1 MDTNNPDIQQALAE
15 LETATL
21 DQAELET
28 DTSDQGEVFP
38 EQTPLL
44 GINKT
49 VLSVDPIGDGLANQ
63 VGDVI
68 NYQIT
73 VTNSGNQTLNNVLV
87 TDPLTGLSETI
98 PSLAPGDS
106 QVFTTSYTLTQQDID
121 TNGGGDGTLD
131 NTATVDSD
139 ETDPSDSSTSTT
151 IPQNPLLGINKTVL
165 SVDPIGDGLANQ
177 VGDVIN
183 YQITVTN
190 SGNQTLNN
198 VLVTDPLTGL
208 SETIPSLAPGDSQ
221 VFTTSYTLTQQ
232 DIDTNGGGDGTL
244 DNTATVDSDET
255 DPSDSSTST
264 TIPQNPLLGINKT
277 VLSVDPIGDGLANQV
292 GDVINYQIT
301 VTNSGNQTLNNVLVT
316 DPLTGLSETIP
327 SLAPG
332 DSQVFTTS
340 YTLTQQDIDTNGG
353 GDGTLDNTATVDSDE
368 TDPSDSS
375 TSTTIPQNPLLGI
388 NKTVLSVD
396 PIGDGLAN
404 QVGDVINYQ
413 ITVTNSGNQTLNNV
427 LVTDPLTG
435 LSETI
440 PSLAPGDS
448 QVFNTSYTLTQ
459 QDIDTN
465 GGGDG
470 TLDNTATVDSDETDP
485 SDSSTS
491 TTIPQNPL
499 LGINKTV
506 LSVDPIGDG
515 LANQVGDVIN
525 YQITVTNSGN
535 QTLNNVLVTD
545 PLTGLSET
553 IPSLAPGDS
562 QVFTTS
568 YTLTQQDIDTNGGGD
583 GTLDNT
589 ATVDS
594 DETDP
599 SDSST
604 STTIPQNPLLGI
616 NKTVLSVDSIGD
628 GLANQVGDV
637 INYQITVTNSGNQT
651 LNNVLVT
658 DPLTGLSETIPSL
671 APGDSQVFTTSYTLT
686 QQDIDTNGGGDGTLD
701 NTATVDSDE
710 TDPSDSSTS
719 TTIPQNPLLGI
730 NKTVLSVDPIG
741 DGLANQVGDV
751 INYQITVTN
760 SGNQTLNN
768 VLVTDPLTGLSE
780 TIPSLAPGDSQV
792 FNTSYTLTQQD
803 IDTNGGGDGTL
814 DNTATVDSDET
825 DPSDSSTSTTIPQ
838 NPLLGI
844 NKTVLSVDPIGDG
857 LANQVGDVINY
868 QITVTNSGNQ
878 TLNNV
883 LVTDPLT
890 GLSET
895 IPSLAPGDS
904 QVFTTSYTL
913 TQQDI
918 DTNGGGDGTL
928 DNTATVDSDETDPS
942 DSSTSTTIPQNPLL
956 GINKTV
962 LSVDSIG
969 DGLANQVG
977 DVINY
982 QITVTNSGNQTLNN
996 VLVTDPLTGLSE
1008 TIPSLAPGDSQVFTT
1023 SYTLTQQDIDT
1034 NGGGDGTLDNTA
1046 TVDSDETDPSDSSTS
1061 TTIPQN
1067 PLLGINKTVLSV
1079 DPIGDGLA
1087 NQVGDVINYQITVTN
1102 SGNQTLNNVL
1112 VTDPLTGLSETIPS
1126 LAPGYSQVF
1135 TTSYTLT
1142 QQDIDTNGGG
1152 DGTLDNTATVD
1163 SDETDPSDSSTST
1176 TIPQNPLL
1184 GINKTVLSVD
1194 PIGDGLANQ
1203 VGDVINYQ
1211 ITVTNS
1217 GNRTLNNV
1225 LVTDPLTGLSETIP
1239 SLAPGDSQ
1247 VFTTSYTLTQ
1257 QDIDTNGGGDGTLDN
1272 TATVDS
1278 DETDPSDSSTS
1289 TTIPQNPLL
1298 GINKTVLSV
1307 DPIGDGLANQV
1318 GDVINYQITV
1328 TNSGNQTLNN
1338 VLVTDPLTGLSETIP
1353 SLAPGDSQVFTTS
1366 YTLTQQDID
1375 TNGIDAAGNPDG
1387 DGDIDNTATA
1397 DSDQTD
1403 PVSDSEAVPIIQDP
1417 VQPTPDPSLSIDK
1430 QVIDVDNRGPTAAVT
1445 AAGQVITYD
1454 LIVTNNG
1461 NTTLT
1466 GITVVDPLTGT
1477 NVTVGTLDP
1486 GESSTVSA
1494 QTYTTTQ
1501 NDIDSDGIDA
1511 AGNPDGDGDIDN
1523 TATADSDQTDPVS
1536 DSEAVPI
1543 IQDPVQPTPDPSLSI
1558 DKQVIDVD
1566 GNGPTAAVTAAGQVI
1581 TYDLIVTNNGN
1592 TTLTGVTVVDPLTET
1607 DVTIGTLDP
1616 GESSTVSAQTYTTTQ
1631 NDIDSNGIDAAGNPD
1646 GDGDIDNTATAD
1658 SNQTGAVTDSE
1669 AVPIIQDPVQPTPDP
1684 SLSIDKQ
1691 VIDVDNRGPD
1701 AAVTAAGQVITY
1713 DLIVTNNGNTTL
1725 TGVTVVDPLTGTNV
1739 TIGTLDPGES
1749 STVSAQTYTTT
1760 QNDIDANGID
1770 AAGNPDGD
1778 GDIDNTATADSD
1790 QTDPV
1795 SDSEAVLI
1803 NQDPSLSIDK
1813 QVIDVDGNGPT
1824 AAVTEA
1830 GQVITYDLI
1839 VTNNG
1844 NTTLTGITVV
1854 DPLTDTD
1861 VTIGTLAPGE
1871 SFTVSAQTYTT
1882 TQNDIDSNGID
1893 AAGNP
1898 DGDGDIDN
1906 TATADSNQTGAVT
1919 DSEAVPI
1926 TQDPSLSID
1935 KQVIDVDGNGPT
1947 AAVTEAGQVIIYDLI
1962 VTNNGNTTLT
1972 GVTVVDPLTGT
1983 NVTIGTLDPGES
1995 STVSAQTYTTTQND
2009 IDSNGIDAAGNPDG
2023 DGDIDNTATADSNQ
2037 TDPVSDSEA
2046 VPINQDP
2053 SLSIDKQVID
2063 VDNRGPDAA
2072 VTEAGQVIIYDLI
2085 VTNNGNTTLTG
2096 VTVVDPLTDTDVT
2109 IGTLAPGESFTVSAQ
2124 TYTTTQNDIDSNGID
2139 AAGNPDGDGDIDNTA
2154 TADSNQTGAVTD
2166 SEAVPIIQDPVQPT
2180 PDPSLSIDKQVIDVD
2195 NRGPDAAVTA
2205 AGQVITY
2212 DLIVTN
2218 NGNTTLTGV
2227 TVVDP
2232 LTGTNV
2238 TIGTLD
2244 PGESSTVSAQTY
2256 TTTQNDIDANGI
2268 DAAGNPDGDGDID
2281 NTATADSNQTDPVSD
2296 SEAVLINQDPSLSID
2311 KQVIDVDGNG
2321 PTAAVTEAGQV
2332 ITYDLIVTNNGNTT
2346 LTGITVVDPLTDTD
2360 VTIGTLAPGE
2370 SFTVSAQTYTT
2381 TQNDIDTDGAG
2392 DGDIDNTATADS
2404 DQTGAVT
2411 DSEAVP
2417 ITQDPSLSI
2426 DKQVID
2432 VDGNGPTAAVTAAGQ
2447 VITYD
2452 LIVTNNGNTTL
2463 TGVTVVD
2470 PLTGTNVTV
2479 GTLDPGESSTV
2490 SAQTYTTTQND
2501 IDANGIDAAGNP
2513 DGDGDIDNTAT
2524 ADSNQTDPVS
2534 DSEAVPIIQG
2544 PDLPT
2549 QEPSLSIDKQV
2560 IDVDGNG
2567 PTAAVTEAGQVI
2579 TYDLIVTN
2587 NGNTTLTGVTVVDP
2601 LTGTNVTIGTLDP
2614 GESSTVSAQTY
2625 TTTQNDIDANG
2636 IDAAGNPDGD
2646 GDIDNTA
2653 TADSD
2658 QTDPVSDSEAVL
2670 ITQDPSLSID
2680 KQVIDVDG
2688 NGPTAAVTAAGQ
2700 VITYD
2705 LIVTNNGN
2713 TTLTGVTVVDP
2724 LTETDVTIGT
2734 LDPGESSTVSAQ
2746 TYTTTQNDIDSNGID
2761 AAGNPD
2767 GDGDIDNTATADSNQ
2782 TGAVTD
2788 SEAVPITQDPS
2799 LSIDKQVIDVDGN
2812 GPTAAVTEAGQVII
2826 YDLIVT
2832 NNGNT
2837 TLTGVTVVD
2846 PLTGTNVT
2854 IGTLD
2859 PGESSTV
2866 SAQTY
2871 TTTQNDIDSNGIDAA
2886 GNPDGDGDIDNTAT
2900 ADSNQT
2906 DPVSDSEAVPIIQGP
2921 DLPTQEPSLSIDKQ
2935 VIDVDG
2941 NGPTAAVTEAGQVI
2955 TYDLIVTN
2963 NGNTTLTGVTVVDP
2977 LTGTNVTVGTLDPG
2991 ESSTVSAQT
3000 YTTTQNDID
3009 ANGID
3014 AAGNPDGDGD
3024 IDNTATADSNQT
3036 GAVTDSEAVPITQDP
3051 SLSID
3056 KQVIDVD
3063 GNGPTAAVTAAGQVI
3078 TYDLIVTN
3086 NGNTTLT
3093 GVTVVDPLT
3102 GTNVTIGTLDPGESS
3117 TVSAQTY
3124 TTTQNDIDANGIDAA
3139 GNPDGDGDIDNT
3151 ATADSD
3157 QTGAVTDSEAVPI
3170 IQGPDLPTQEP
3181 SLSIDK
3187 QVIDVDGN
3195 GPTAAV
3201 TAAGQVITYDLIVT
3215 NNGNTTLTGVTVV
3228 DPLTGT
3234 NVTVGTL
3241 DPGES
3246 STVSAQTY
3254 TTTQNDID
3262 ANGIDAAGNPDG
3274 DGDIDNTATAD
3285 SDQTGAVTDSEA
3297 IPITQDPSLSID
3309 KQVIDVDGNGPTA
3322 AVTAAG
3328 QVITYDL
3335 IVTNNGNTTL
3345 TGVTVVDP
3353 LTGTN
3358 VTIGTLDPGESSTVS
3373 AQTYTT
3379 TQNDIDANGIDA
3391 AGNPDGDGDIDN
3403 TATADSDQTGAVT
3416 DSEAVPITQDPSL
3429 SIDKQVIDVDGNGPT
3444 AAVTAAGQV
3453 ITYDLIVTNNGNT
3466 TLTGV
3471 TVVDPL
3477 TGTNVTVG
3485 TLDPGESS
3493 TVSAQTYTTTQN
3505 DIDSN
3510 GIDAAGNPDG
3520 DGDIDNTATADSDQT
3535 GAVTDSEAI
3544 PITQDPS
3551 LSIDKQVI
3559 DVDNRGPDAAV
3570 TAAGQVI
3577 TYDLIVT
3584 NNGNTTLTG
3593 VTVVDPLTGTNVT
3606 IGTLDPGESSTV
3618 SAQTYTTTQNDIDA
3632 NGIDAAGNPDGD
3644 GDIDNTA
3651 TADSDQTDPVSD
3663 SEAVPIIQGPD
3674 LPTQEPSLSIDKQV
3688 IDVDGNGPTAAVTAA
3703 GQVITYDLIVT
3714 NNGNTTLTGVTV
3726 VDPLTGTDVTIGTL
3740 APGESFTVSAQTYT
3754 TTQQDIDANGI
3765 DAAGNPDGD
3774 GDIDNTATADSNQ
3787 TGAVT
3792 DSEAVPITQDPSL
3805 SIDKQVIDVDGNGP
3819 TAAVT
3824 AAGQV
3829 ITYDLIVT
3837 NNGNTT
3843 LTGVTVVDP
3852 LTGTNVT
3859 IGTLDPGESST
3870 VSAQTYTTTQNDIDS
3885 DGIDAAGNPD
3895 GDGDIDNTA
3904 TADSD
3909 QTGAVTDSEAVPITQ
3924 DPSLSI
3930 DKQVIDVDGNGPTA
3944 AVTAAGQVITY
3955 DLIVTNNGN
3964 TTLTGVTVVDPLT
3977 GTNVTVGTLDPGES
3991 STVSAQTYTT
4001 TQQDIDSNGID
4012 AAGNP
4017 DGDGDID
4024 NTATADSDQT
4034 GAVTDSEAVPI
4045 TQDPSLSI
4053 DKQVIDV
4060 DNRGPDAAVTAAG
4073 QVITYDL
4080 IVTNNG
4086 NTTLTAVTV
4095 VDPLT
4100 GTDVTIGT
4108 LDPGESS
4115 TVSAQTYTTTQ
4126 NDIDSNG
4133 IDAAGNPD
4141 GDGDIDNTATA
4152 DSDQTDP
4159 VSDSEEVPLSL
4170 TPGLTISKTVVSV
4183 DPTGDAVANQVGD
4196 VINYQITVTN
4206 NGNQTLTNVSVV
4218 DPLTGL
4224 DQTINSL
4231 APGASQDFN
4240 TSYTLT
4246 QQDIDSNGIDAAGN
4260 PDGDGDIDNT
4270 ATADSNQTGAVTD
4283 SEAVPITQN
4292 SSLSIDKQVIDVGGE
4307 GPTGAVTAAGQ
4318 VITYDLIV
4326 TNNGNTTLTG
4336 ITVVDP
4342 LTGTNV
4348 TVDTLA
4354 PGESS
4359 TVSAQT
4365 YTTTQNDIDTA
4376 GGGDG
4381 DIDNTAT
4388 ADSDQTDP
4396 VSDSEEVPIITSLGT
4411 FPPLNADISR
4421 LLTEDKNTILEN
4433 DTDSVF
4439 VNVRG
4444 GSGSF
4449 SFRLDNNTD
4458 PNFGTWSINEST
4470 GEISFTQTSAFQHS
4484 EEPNPQT
4491 QFEASFVNVLVS
4503 DLVTG
4508 NTVRLRAVVD
4518 ITDDGPTVSTDFA
4531 AAALTLDE
4539 DDLSNGS
4546 DQSDPTSVSGSLF
4559 SADNTGSFSFGADNG
4574 SITAIQFGTG
4584 DSATTV
4590 NLGSEN
4596 STTVFFA
4603 QDGTQQGT
4611 SSTDAA
4617 ASLLV
4622 NADGTYTFN
4631 LLDNLLLPNPP
4642 ADNGEQTENL
4652 SSING
4657 GIVLLGQDND
4667 GDLINSGNGI
4677 ALTLNVVDD
4686 IPTAS
4691 SDFAAAALTLDE
4703 DDLSNGSD
4711 QSDPTSVSGSLF
4723 SADNTGSFSFGADN
4737 GSITAI
4743 QFGTGDSAT
4752 TVNLGSENSTTVFFA
4767 QDGTQ
4772 QGTSSTDAA
4781 ASLLVNS
4788 DGTYTFNLLD
4798 NLLLPNP
4805 PADNGE
4811 QTENLS
4817 SINGGIV
4824 LLGQDNDGDL
4834 INSGNGIALTLNVVD
4849 DIPTASSDFAAAA
4862 LTLDEDDL
4870 SNGSDQSDPTSVSG
4884 SLFSADNTGSFSF
4897 GADGGSITGI
4907 AINGVNTSLGS
4918 ETSTTVFFAQ
4928 NGTSLGTTSSGAA
4941 ASLLVN
4947 ADGTYTFSLLN
4958 NLLLD
4963 GTNNGQQTESLSAI
4977 NNNSIVLLGQDNDGD
4992 LINSGNGIALTLNV
5006 VDDVPTAFT
5015 PDNVT
5020 LINSGSANAQDSN
5033 FNITTSTTGADQE
5046 DANLTF
5052 TTNDGDIVL
5061 GSINGQNEQ
5070 QLTSGGLGLAYYV
5083 SDDRKVLTASTS
5095 TTEPTNSE
5103 DTSIAYTIEIN
5114 GDTTTGFTYDVI
5126 TKKTIDNGSGLT
5138 FDPGTAIGPSGGNPP
5153 YEIIANSGDVE
5164 ILVTGYDISTIAN
5177 NGDVSQTS
5185 VNVNDFSYSASTGSG
5200 LRGGQNL
5207 VLDYGTFSI
5216 GNPDSS
5222 FIIDS
5227 RIDIIAPKFT
5237 LVQGSPR
5244 ENLTVAAVNAN
5255 GSTTNTNATGSTDT
5269 VEEINAFTI
5278 VRASDESAFTR
5289 TKASGSSGSIVL
5301 DSSQTVAY
5309 TFNNDGTLSLQNIN
5323 AGSGSTTGDS
5333 LIVFANNTNRLVIQN
5348 DKTGNSPN
5356 FSIAE
5361 VEVGNFDAGNPVST
5375 NIDVALKDGDGDQSN
5390 SAFAINFNPDLPTNT
5405 NPPITID
5412 LDGNGISYLSLEDD
5426 IQFTDINTL
5435 ETIQTAWVASND
5447 GILVYD
5453 ANQSGSVETL
5463 DEFVLTRLSTQA
5475 STDLEALAEVFDT
5488 NQDGILNALDTD
5500 FESFAIWQDLNS
5512 DGMSDDGELISLSD
5526 LSIKSID
5533 LRYFEDSQ
5541 SRIDGEGDVE
5551 IFGQFNINYED
5562 GSIGLA
5568 EDASFAFRSVSE
5580 EQVNSNYD
5588 LISSLN
5594 NSFNG
5599 KDADITN
5606 PSNSEKTDIS
5616 AGELVDQFLAIN
5628 TVSNELLSEMQQELS
5643 NIDDDLNAIDTKE
5656 FGSQDQDNSYQAN
5669 ISDSEELDLETDLDI
5684 DIIES
5689 ILIDNFDPTAQ
5700 TPAEDEAFVYS

>member
-49 VLSVDPIGDGLANQ
+49 VLSVDPIGDDLANQ

-190 SGNQTLNN
+190 SGNRTLNN

-730 NKTVLSVDPIG
+730 NKTVLSVDSIG

-792 FNTSYTLTQQD
+792 FTTSYTLTQQD

-895 IPSLAPGDS
+895 IPSLAPGYS

-1397 DSDQTD
+1397 DSDQTGA
-1403 PVSDSEAVPIIQDP
+1403 VTDSEAIPITQ
-1417 VQPTPDPSLSIDK
+1417 DPSLSIDK
-1430 QVIDVDNRGPTAAVT
+1430 QVIDVDGNGPTAAVT

-1477 NVTVGTLDP
+1477 NVTIGTLDP

-1501 NDIDSDGIDA
+1501 NDIDANGIDA

-2941 NGPTAAVTEAGQVI
+2941 NGPTAAVTAAGQVI

-3345 TGVTVVDP
+3345 TGITVVDP

-3358 VTIGTLDPGESSTVS
+3358 VTVGTLDPGESSTVS

-3379 TQNDIDANGIDA
+3379 TQNDIDSDGIDA

-3477 TGTNVTVG
+3477 TETDVTIG

-3520 DGDIDNTATADSDQT
+3520 DGDIDNTATADSNQT